1 MAVQYTGQR
10 NTNRLE
16 KICSIT
22 EGSHGHCIAIA
33 LKASAL
39 HEIIKPST
47 DDFIALE

>member
-16 KICSIT
+16 KIC